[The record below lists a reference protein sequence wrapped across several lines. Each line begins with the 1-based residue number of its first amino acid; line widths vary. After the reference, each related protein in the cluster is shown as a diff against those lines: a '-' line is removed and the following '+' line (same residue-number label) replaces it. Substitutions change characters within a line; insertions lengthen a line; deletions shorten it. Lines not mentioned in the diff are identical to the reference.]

1 MRRRSRRGEGRIP
14 RSRRR
19 TPERTQNTK
28 NPTPQNHHHQ
38 HHQPT
43 GSPWLPHPTIP
54 PSCCDPARCRPPPQI
69 PCIPIEEAEGGGVFG
84 FCFGCGCGFG
94 CGFGGGFGGCGGG
107 GGGGGG
113 GWLLHLYLHAH
124 ARAQAPAVGFVVNN
138 APAPTSSPI
147 PCPSPPPLRRRRCRR
162 LLRPPPRL
170 SDLLLLR
177 HWLGVLAGQRWQEEA
192 YSAIESPSGSARG
205 VQQYRTISECQ
216 IFS

>member
-1 MRRRSRRGEGRIP
+1 MRRRVRLALTLTRWAA
-14 RSRRR
+14 R
-19 TPERTQNTK
+19 TPA
-28 NPTPQNHHHQ
+28 
-38 HHQPT
+38 
-43 GSPWLPHPTIP
+43 LPAHWRR
-54 PSCCDPARCRPPPQI
+54 AH
-69 PCIPIEEAEGGGVFG
+69 
-84 FCFGCGCGFG
+84 
-94 CGFGGGFGGCGGG
+94 GG